1 MKKIF
6 AVLIT
11 ICMALSMTS
20 TTVCNAQTDI
30 KVGDYIQ
37 LGQYKGQR
45 LIWRYAGDDD
55 NGKLM
60 FARDNL
66 CIKAF
71 DASGKD
77 TDNKDRRNFGSNLW
91 SQSTIRQWLNSNEET
106 VSYIYGNVPDKRSV
120 RHGYNPYDTEAG
132 FLTNFTSQELDAIKE
147 VTLKTPLDEV
157 DEELADGEYSVIEFD
172 AVDEASFNKT
182 YVTRKYENTTD
193 KIFLIDNEQLDLV
206 MTQLNDGYYKQSKT
220 TFYVGDFAGRD
231 MLSERE
237 YYLRTPQTLIDSDV
251 GLNVVLESY
260 EGEAHYSFIGGANG
274 GACIRPAFY
283 LADNVEFISGD
294 GTEENPYI
302 VCEADAQPLPDIATK
317 LGVVSFKGDIQ
328 IYIDKDVVEFEDNKP
343 FIDDAWRTQVPIR
356 AISEAL
362 SFDVT
367 YDEVSREIIIKKA
380 EKEIKLTIGSSQ
392 MIVDGNIIEMDTT
405 AIIYNDSTYIPVRF
419 VAEALG
425 CEVSYDRAVTGYMM
439 NEYGVLVPTYD

>member
-11 ICMALSMTS
+11 ICMALSMMS
-20 TTVCNAQTDI
+20 VTVCNAQADI

-60 FARDNL
+60 FARDNI

-71 DASGKD
+71 DAAGKE
-77 TDNKDRRNFGSNLW
+77 TDIKDRKLYGSNLW
-91 SQSTIRQWLNSNEET
+91 SESTIRLWLNSNEET
-106 VSYIYGNVPDKRSV
+106 VNYIYGNIPDEKGV
-120 RHGYNPYDTEAG
+120 RLGQNPYHTEAG
-132 FLTNFTSQELDAIKE
+132 FLTNFAPEELNVIKE
-147 VTLKTPLDEV
+147 VTLKTPLEEV
-157 DEELADGEYSVIEFD
+157 DEHLADGEYTVVEFGSG
-172 AVDEASFNKT
+172 ETNFIKT
-182 YVTRKYENTTD
+182 YNRRSFQNTTD
-193 KIFLIDNEQLDLV
+193 KIFLLDNEQLDTV
-206 MTQLNDGYYKQSKT
+206 MTQLNDDYYKHSMNT
-220 TFYVGDFAGRD
+220 IYEGDFSGQDEVPLRQ
-231 MLSERE
+231 
-237 YYLRTPQTLIDSDV
+237 YYLRTPQNYMESDAWLNAV
-251 GLNVVLESY
+251 GVYTN
-260 EGEAHYSFIGGANG
+260 GETYYSPLAGGAY

-283 LADNVEFISGD
+283 LADDVAFINGD

-302 VCEADAQPLPDIATK
+302 VCETDVEPLPYIDTK

-328 IYIDKDVVEFEDNKP
+328 IYIDDDVVEFENNKP
-343 FIDDAWRTQVPIR
+343 FIDDAWRTQVPVR

-367 YDEVSREIIIKKA
+367 YDEVGREIIIKKA

-405 AIIYNDSTYIPVRF
+405 AIIHNDSTYIPVRF

-439 NEYGVLVPTYD
+439 TEDGVLVPTYD